1 MNLGKVMIE
10 AVWCSRKSTRGR
22 LGLSLSCATGS
33 PGDLGNSFTWAQV
46 SGKWKGCSHQLWEL
60 FSCDSLSS
68 MNLTPKWSVIN
79 LCSSCQLRIFSG
91 RNVIRWINR
100 GHLSSGAFLPQVLLP
115 WKGGGADG
123 TLHRCPWS
131 SDENPD
137 IHCQFSGARHGTRSP
152 GIKSLALDLSTDSLL
167 GNAIPPLVQV
177 NWLSGFL
184 PIVCGARI
192 SLSLLWAVCFC
203 CACAGAGLLKDN
215 QRARSLVSL
224 ISDYSSFHSFMVF
237 LLN

>member
-1 MNLGKVMIE
+1 MLLLPTQDLFWKKCHQMDQQR
-10 AVWCSRKSTRGR
+10 A
-22 LGLSLSCATGS
+22 SL
-33 PGDLGNSFTWAQV
+33 
-46 SGKWKGCSHQLWEL
+46 LWGI
-60 FSCDSLSS
+60 S
-68 MNLTPKWSVIN
+68 
-79 LCSSCQLRIFSG
+79 
-91 RNVIRWINR
+91 
-100 GHLSSGAFLPQVLLP
+100 SSGSSPT
-115 WKGGGADG
+115 KGGGADD

-152 GIKSLALDLSTDSLL
+152 GIKSLSTDSLL

-177 NWLSGFL
+177 NWLSCFL

-215 QRARSLVSL
+215 QRAGSLVSL
-224 ISDYSSFHSFMVF
+224 FSDYSSFHSFTVF